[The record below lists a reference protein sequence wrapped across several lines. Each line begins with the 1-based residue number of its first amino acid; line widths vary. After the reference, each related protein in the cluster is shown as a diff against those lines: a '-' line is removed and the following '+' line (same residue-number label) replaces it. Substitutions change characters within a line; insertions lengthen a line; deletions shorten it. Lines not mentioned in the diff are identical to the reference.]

1 MLNLF
6 DMDAGGQLGRDKTIE
21 KICSRFFWKNMTDDI
36 KEYVRRCD
44 KCQRMNAKFH
54 KSNAKLHPVVVHPA
68 VWNQVSISIS
78 TVELIAT
85 STCYHCHF
93 HLLSD

>member
-6 DMDAGGQLGRDKTIE
+6 DIDAGGHFGRDKTIE

-44 KCQRMNAKFH
+44 KCQRMSGKFH
-54 KSNAKLHPVVVHPA
+54 KCNSKLHPVVVHPA
-68 VWNQVSISIS
+68 VWNQVSISIP
-78 TVELIAT
+78 IQ
-85 STCYHCHF
+85 
-93 HLLSD
+93 